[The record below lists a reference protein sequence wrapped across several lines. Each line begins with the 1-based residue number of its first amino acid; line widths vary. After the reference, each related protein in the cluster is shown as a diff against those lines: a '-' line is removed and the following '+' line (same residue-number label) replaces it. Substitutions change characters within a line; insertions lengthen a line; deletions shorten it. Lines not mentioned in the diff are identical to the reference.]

1 MVDTVQIASILIM
14 VQALF
19 IPGWADAQPE
29 PISTKNVYVVEVTG
43 EGSGGKQSTIAEVEQ
58 QAKQDAMRQA
68 VEQAGV
74 YLETNTQ
81 VDMARLSKWTLSSS
95 GAGIQFIM

>member
-14 VQALF
+14 VQTLF
-19 IPGWADAQPE
+19 IPVWADAQPE